1 MRAGKAISSWWSK
14 LERPQKVVLTTLLM
28 LFVGVAGFL
37 SLNDATASKTVDVM
51 PDLRGQ
57 PTLGNSG
64 PLLILVE
71 DFHCEHCKHFTE
83 TVFPELEARA
93 QRGVLRVVYINPARS
108 GARQRTAAA
117 AECIYRI
124 TPANFWHYKKSLYRF
139 QTAGGLKS
147 PPLFELAG
155 LSKDTLMGCIDAYGR
170 DQATRDYQ
178 TAKAAGVQATPSVI
192 IGKNILA
199 NPSLEQI
206 IKTLKQPTE
215 TASAAGCE
223 DGNGVNVE
231 VSELSGLPLS
241 FPERCE

>member
-1 MRAGKAISSWWSK
+1 MRAGKAISSWWRK
-14 LERPQKVVLTTLLM
+14 LKLPQKVVLSTLLM

-37 SLNDATASKTVDVM
+37 SLNDATASKTVVVM
-51 PDLRGQ
+51 PGLRGQ

-64 PLLILVE
+64 PLLILIE

-83 TVFPELEARA
+83 TVFPELEAKA
-93 QRGVLRVVYINPARS
+93 RGGELRIVYINPARS

-117 AECIYRI
+117 AECIYRT
-124 TPANFWHYKKSLYRF
+124 TPADFWHYKKSLYRF

-155 LSKDTLMGCIDAYGR
+155 LSKDTLSSCIDAYGR

-178 TAKAAGVQATPSVI
+178 SAKAAGVQATPSVI
-192 IGKNILA
+192 IGRKILA

-206 IKTLKQPTE
+206 IKALKQPTE

-231 VSELSGLPLS
+231 VSVLSGLPLG
-241 FPERCE
+241 FQEHCK